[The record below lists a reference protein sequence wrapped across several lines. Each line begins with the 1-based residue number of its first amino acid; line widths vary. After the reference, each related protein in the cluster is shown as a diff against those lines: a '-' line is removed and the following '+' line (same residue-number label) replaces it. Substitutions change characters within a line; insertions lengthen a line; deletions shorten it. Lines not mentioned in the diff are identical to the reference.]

1 MCVDEN
7 QQKAENKSLISGC
20 PKLPVMRYFLFF
32 VLLLHGLIHLLG
44 FAKAFSL
51 APVEQLQLPISKS
64 SGLLWLIA
72 SLLLVLTA
80 ILQFRASSSWPLWA
94 FGAIAISQIL
104 ILLAWQDAKW
114 GTIANL
120 IILVAATVAFSGYRF
135 EKSFLLDVK
144 EQLSKPI
151 APVELLTLADL
162 APLPT
167 PVQRYVQYVG
177 AIGQPK
183 VHNMVVTFRGRMR
196 SKDQEWFH
204 FTSRQFN
211 DFSDPARLFFMKA
224 KVKGLSTYGYHAYQD
239 QQAAMLIKILSLVP
253 VVDLGSEELFRTE
266 TVTFFND
273 MCLLAPA
280 ALIDPRIQWE
290 PIDSASCRAIF
301 TNQNTSITA
310 TLYFDEEGK
319 LLNFRSDDRK
329 EINVDE
335 YLPFSTPVS
344 SYQSF
349 GAADQFRLIGDG
361 QAVWH
366 YPDGA
371 FAYGEFHTVEVR
383 YNVGDK
389 SGLISRMP
397 G

>member
-1 MCVDEN
+1 
-7 QQKAENKSLISGC
+7 
-20 PKLPVMRYFLFF
+20 MRYFLFF

-80 ILQFRASSSWPLWA
+80 ILQFRDSSSWPLWA
-94 FGAIAISQIL
+94 FGAIVISQFL
-104 ILLAWQDAKW
+104 ILLSWQDAKW

-120 IILVAATVAFSGYRF
+120 IILGAAVVVYSGNRF
-135 EKSFLLDVK
+135 EKSFLQDVR
-144 EQLSKPI
+144 EQLSQATSPS
-151 APVELLTLADL
+151 ELLTIADV
-162 APLPT
+162 AHLPT
-167 PVQRYVQYVG
+167 PVQRYLEYAG
-177 AIGQPK
+177 TIGQPK
-183 VHNMVVTFRGRMR
+183 VHNMVVTFQGRMR
-196 SKDQEWFH
+196 SKDQDWFH
-204 FTSRQFN
+204 FTSQQFN
-211 DFSDPARLFFMKA
+211 DFSNPARLFFMKA
-224 KVKGLSTYGYHAYQD
+224 NVKGLPTYGYHAYRN
-239 QQAAMLIKILSLVP
+239 QQASMRIKILSLVP
-253 VVDLGSEELFRTE
+253 VVDLGTEELFRTE

-301 TNQNTSITA
+301 TNQETSITA
-310 TLYFDEEGK
+310 TLHFDEEGK
-319 LLNFRSDDRK
+319 LINFKSSDRK

-349 GAADQFRLIGDG
+349 GATDQFRLIGDG

-383 YNVGDK
+383 YNVQ
-389 SGLISRMP
+389 
-397 G
+397 